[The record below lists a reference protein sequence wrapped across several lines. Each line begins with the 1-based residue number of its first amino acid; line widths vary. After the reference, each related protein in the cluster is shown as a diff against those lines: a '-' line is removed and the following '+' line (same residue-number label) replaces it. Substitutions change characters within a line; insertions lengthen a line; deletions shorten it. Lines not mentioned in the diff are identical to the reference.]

1 MAKQRIDA
9 DSGATAQRGARVIG
23 LDLLD
28 ALGKAHERYVAGE
41 QDALHDVRVAVRR
54 LRTWLRAYEPVL
66 EDTVSKKSR
75 RAVREL
81 AEETAVARD
90 AEVALEMFS
99 ELPAP
104 PPRTRTGHADLQRRL
119 ERETARSRGEAD
131 EALGERI
138 PRVVKRLTRELS
150 HYQLDVPVDG
160 DRQLETMA
168 TFSADVVEKHGE
180 RLARAL
186 EQLDEQLDDAH
197 GEPPDPDAMHD
208 ARISAKRLR
217 YIVERVSPKSDAGAA
232 LIERLTSLQDTLGEF
247 RDARALADRALA
259 EIGRSARSDSRARAR
274 ALLSSADVPA
284 DGLRPARS
292 RVRPGLMQVARG
304 ADMRARKAWQRFAV
318 GWPHSGGVE
327 QLRADVAKV
336 VDGLTSDAS

>member
-23 LDLLD
+23 LDLLE
-28 ALGKAHERYVAGE
+28 ALGKAHERYAAGE
-41 QDALHDVRVAVRR
+41 QGALHDVRVAVRR
-54 LRTWLRAYEPVL
+54 LRSWLRAYEPVL
-66 EDTVSKKSR
+66 DDTISKKSR

-104 PPRTRTGHADLQRRL
+104 PPRTRTGHAELQRRL
-119 ERETARSRGEAD
+119 ERDAARSRDEAD

-150 HYQLDVPVDG
+150 HYRLDLPVDG
-160 DRQLETMA
+160 EQRIETMA
-168 TFSADVVEKHGE
+168 EFSADVVEKHGE

-186 EQLDEQLDDAH
+186 DELDEQLEDAAE
-197 GEPPDPDAMHD
+197 GSPDPDAMHA

-217 YIVERVSPKSDAGAA
+217 YIVERVSPKTDAGAA

-259 EIGRSARSDSRARAR
+259 EIGRSAKSDSRERAR
-274 ALLSSADVPA
+274 ALLTSSDVPA
-284 DGLRPARS
+284 DGPRPARS

-304 ADMRARKAWQRFAV
+304 ADARAREAWQRFVV
-318 GWPHSGGVE
+318 GWPRTGGAE

-336 VDGLTSDAS
+336 VDSLSSDTL